1 MEKSK
6 AVVALFNCG
15 GKKDIVKRITELDDT
30 SIEIKTI
37 ESVESAFSYVRD
49 IKSNEKHVLIFRVN
63 GKAELAAAIAVLKAS
78 KGLIENKRLRPVAL
92 LTEESIQVEEM
103 LVLHG
108 CRDIYSSSV
117 DIGKLLKKLNY
128 WFKSYFASPDTEDE
142 EDEDFIFGSSKDLGQ
157 EVDRIFKS
165 HVGELPEETR
175 IKMDSF
181 IGSKKELVNGI
192 NMESGVLET
201 QLKMAGVEHSHTC
214 VLDYFGENMIDLEI
228 FSRDDIPADGEVNVT
243 IRFVY
248 DGCSVDISTKGS
260 IESYEEVDEGN
271 YMLNVKLQ
279 KDESAKIENF
289 MALFQKRQ
297 DEVLQ
302 FIREAQGIP
311 LV

>member
-1 MEKSK
+1 MNKSK

-15 GKKDIVKRITELDDT
+15 GKKDILKRITDMGDSSLD
-30 SIEIKTI
+30 IKALD
-37 ESVESAFSYVRD
+37 SVESAFAYVRG
-49 IKSNEKHVLIFRVN
+49 IQSTEKNVLIFRVN
-63 GKAELAAAIAVLKAS
+63 GKKELAAAIAVLKAS
-78 KGLIENKRLRPVAL
+78 KHLIDDKRLRPVAL
-92 LTEESIQVEEM
+92 MSEESVQVEEM

-108 CRDIYSSSV
+108 CRDIFANSV
-117 DIGKLLKKLNY
+117 DMAKLLKKLNY
-128 WFKSYFASPDTEDE
+128 WFKSYFKTDEPEEIE
-142 EDEDFIFGSSKDLGQ
+142 EDFLFGSSEDFGQ

-165 HVGELPEETR
+165 HGGEIRNETR

-181 IGSKKELVNGI
+181 IGTKKELVNGI
-192 NMESGVLET
+192 NMESGILET
-201 QLKMAGVEHSHTC
+201 QLKMDGVDHSHSC
-214 VLDYFGENMIDLEI
+214 IVDYFGDNMIDLEI
-228 FSRDDIPADGEVNVT
+228 FSRGDIPKDTEVNVK

-302 FIREAQGIP
+302 FLREAQG
-311 LV
+311 VV